1 MQTGYH
7 GLNRS
12 SLILL
17 ELIDKL
23 TLMNS
28 SEHLMYHML
37 VLKLCATIYDI
48 INFILYHQS
57 TFFAE
62 RFFHLFDIDNSGT
75 ISLRE
80 LMDGLTILTQG
91 TRVEKLRFL
100 FRVYDV
106 DGK

>member
-37 VLKLCATIYDI
+37 VLKLCVTINDI
-48 INFILYHQS
+48 IVLFLVTSQLSLLNVFFIYL
-57 TFFAE
+57 
-62 RFFHLFDIDNSGT
+62 
-75 ISLRE
+75 
-80 LMDGLTILTQG
+80 ILTTVG
-91 TRVEKLRFL
+91 LL
-100 FRVYDV
+100 A
-106 DGK
+106 